1 MKMTKSRR
9 AYKCDTCKGTISKG
23 EMYRRK
29 SVSIGSPWKPDVAI
43 IKEDGM
49 VAYEMQGIRFDV
61 QVCAPCCERER
72 LS

>member
-9 AYKCDTCKGTISKG
+9 DYKCHTCKSTISKG

-43 IKEDGM
+43 KKENGV

-61 QVCAPCCERER
+61 KVCASCSEREVA
-72 LS
+72 